1 MMLGLGGIGPM
12 LLVVTTLGGG
22 VYYYYT
28 STQATIQQL
37 RENNLVLE
45 QANKTNQETISQ
57 MEKAAEL
64 SKKLNKE
71 LSDKYNQSESRVNS
85 LRDKLIDHDLTNLS
99 MKKPGLIEKRINNGT
114 KKAFD
119 YLESI
124 TAIEQLQLVV
134 ETGEGGS
141 QGNTVKNNSD

>member
-1 MMLGLGGIGPM
+1 MFGFGAIVPMMLVL
-12 LLVVTTLGGG
+12 TTVGGG
-22 VYYYYT
+22 VYFYYT

-37 RENNLVLE
+37 RENNYALE
-45 QANKTNQETISQ
+45 AANKTNQETISQ
-57 MEKAAEL
+57 MEQAAEL

-99 MKKPGLIEKRINNGT
+99 MKKPGLIEKKINNGT

-119 YLESI
+119 YLERV
-124 TAIEQLQLVV
+124 TAIDGVQPVV
-134 ETGEGGS
+134 ETGTNS
-141 QGNTVKNNSD
+141 SDGNQDKTNPN